1 MAQTVEQEF
10 GKWRAFIWPVH
21 NFELKKLI
29 PMLIMAFFI
38 SFIYTILRDA
48 KDALIITD
56 AGAEALPFLKVCGT
70 VPGAIVFMIIY
81 SQLSNML
88 GRAQLFYV
96 TVAAF
101 LVFFGTFPL
110 LFHPF
115 REQLHLSNETAA
127 AMQAWLPNGWLG
139 LTKALQN
146 WTSSLFYIMSELW
159 GSAVLSLCFWG
170 FANQITRVSESK
182 RFYVLFGLGFNAALV
197 VSGPLIQYI
206 AKWQESL
213 PAGVDKWGMTLNYL
227 MALVVIG
234 GLIIISAY
242 YWMDRNVLPDPRFY
256 DPTERKKEK
265 SKLKMG
271 VWESFLFIARSP
283 YLLCLTIIV
292 MSYGIAI
299 NLIEV
304 TWKSQV
310 KLQYTDHTSYVGF
323 MGGFS
328 FWTGVITVLM
338 MLLVGGNVIRHLGW
352 RFGALFTPVVL
363 IITGLGFFAFMMFGD
378 KLTGLA
384 AMFSTTPL
392 MLAVVFGAAQ
402 NIMSKSSKYSL
413 FDPTKEMSYIPLDPE
428 SKVKGK
434 AAVDVVGARLGKS
447 GGSLIQI
454 LLFTFIGG
462 IAAITPYVAVIL
474 IVIVVAWL
482 VAVVALNK
490 MFLDRCKK
498 KEDEDRTDKAAE
510 QHAGAVAPA

>member
-1 MAQTVEQEF
+1 MAQTPEQEF
-10 GKWRAFIWPVH
+10 GKWRSFIWPVH

-38 SFIYTILRDA
+38 SFIYTILRDS
-48 KDALIITD
+48 KDALVVTD

-70 VPGAIVFMIIY
+70 VPGAIVFMILY
-81 SQLSNML
+81 SQLSNMV
-88 GRAQLFYV
+88 GRAPLFYITV
-96 TVAAF
+96 TTF
-101 LVFFGTFPL
+101 LVFFGSFPFI
-110 LFHPF
+110 FHPF
-115 REQLHLSNETAA
+115 REQLHLSNESTAA
-127 AMQAWLPNGWLG
+127 IQSWLPLGWIG
-139 LTKALQN
+139 LTKALQH

-182 RFYVLFGLGFNAALV
+182 RFYVLFGLGFNLALI
-197 VSGPLIQYI
+197 VSGPLIKYL
-206 AKWQESL
+206 AAWQDSL

-227 MALVVIG
+227 MAMVVIG
-234 GLIIISAY
+234 GLIIMSAY

-256 DPTERKKEK
+256 DPKERKREK
-265 SKLKMG
+265 TKLKMG
-271 VWESFLFIARSP
+271 VWESFVFIARSP
-283 YLLCLTIIV
+283 YLLCLTIVV

-310 KLQYTDHTSYVGF
+310 KLAYPDHTSYVGF

-328 FWTGVITVLM
+328 FVTGVITVLM
-338 MLLVGGNVIRHLGW
+338 MLFVGGNVIRQLGW

-363 IITGLGFFAFMMFGD
+363 IITGMGFFGFMMFGD
-378 KLTGLA
+378 TLSGLA
-384 AMFSTTPL
+384 ATFATTPL
-392 MLAVVFGAAQ
+392 MLAVIFGAAQ

-454 LLFTFIGG
+454 LLFSFIGG

-474 IVIVVAWL
+474 VAIVGAWL

-490 MFLDRCKK
+490 MFLARCKK
-498 KEDEDRTDKAAE
+498 KEEEDRAE
-510 QHAGAVAPA
+510 QTAAPSVASPA